1 MACPKLRAH
10 FTGGW
15 AAPSFSP
22 ISSHPPSLHLG
33 CFSLPCLLFP
43 PPPVPCPRKKV
54 SFQSES
60 QCWRGSNLSLNAR
73 AAGNFT
79 FLGWN

>member
-1 MACPKLRAH
+1 MACLKLRVH
-10 FTGGW
+10 FTVGWGG
-15 AAPSFSP
+15 PSFSP
-22 ISSHPPSLHLG
+22 ISSHPLSLPLG
-33 CFSLPCLLFP
+33 CFSLPRLLFHP
-43 PPPVPCPRKKV
+43 PFPCPRKKI

-60 QCWRGSNLSLNAR
+60 QCWRGSLTLNAR